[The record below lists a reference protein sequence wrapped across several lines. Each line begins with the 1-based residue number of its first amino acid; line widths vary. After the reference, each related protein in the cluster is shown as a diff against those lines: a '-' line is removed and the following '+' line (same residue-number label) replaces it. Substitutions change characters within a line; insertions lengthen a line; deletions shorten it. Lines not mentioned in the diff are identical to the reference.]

1 VLIGLGVVG
10 AVIAI
15 YRMLRRSDD
24 TRLAAPWVG
33 LAAYGVGMALLVAAG
48 RNTFLWTGTASRY
61 AAIGAITCL
70 GVIGLTF
77 ALVPRRPSAARVLE
91 VGAIAAV
98 TLLCVGVFVGGARE
112 VDMLDD
118 SRAYQDLLAVGLE
131 TELLDGSRLW
141 LGGIEELK
149 APGIEDKLE
158 KAGHDFGLDDSQDCG
173 LLGDAIVSEP
183 VSTTLPAG
191 VRAEVTRVEPGNRAV
206 PLGMVFDGWVEGAP
220 IDCAVLIDAEG
231 TVIGA
236 GGHGSVHD
244 GFGGPGAT
252 EIDGREWF
260 SGVAPLTDGTTVH
273 VRLAGH
279 EELYALP
286 DPGG

>member
-1 VLIGLGVVG
+1 
-10 AVIAI
+10 
-15 YRMLRRSDD
+15 M
-24 TRLAAPWVG
+24 G

-48 RNTFLWTGTASRY
+48 RNTFLWTGAASRY

-77 ALVPRRPSAARVLE
+77 VLVPRRPSAARLLE
-91 VGAIAAV
+91 VGAIVAV
-98 TLLCVGVFVGGARE
+98 TLLCLGVYVGGAKE
-112 VDMLDD
+112 VDVLDG

-141 LGGIEELK
+141 LGGFEELD
-149 APGIEDKLE
+149 AHGIEDKLE

-173 LLGDAIVSEP
+173 LLGDTIASEP
-183 VSTTLPAG
+183 VSTALPAG
-191 VRAEVTRVEPGNRAV
+191 VRAEVTSVELGNRV

-220 IDCAVLIDAEG
+220 IDCAVLIDVDG
-231 TVIGA
+231 KVIGA

-273 VRLAGH
+273 VRLVGYDA
-279 EELYALP
+279 LYALP
-286 DPGG
+286 NPGG